1 MKFSAVIFDM
11 DGLMLDTESIAR
23 CAWQRAALDWG
34 YTIKNELYA
43 QAIGRRIQDTKNIL
57 LRAFGKSFP
66 FNEIRK
72 CKQKYIDEYI
82 AEHGIPKKPGL
93 IKLLDLIDELSLLKA
108 IGSSTAKKSV
118 LRKLTLSGLIQ
129 RFDTLVCGDEIQN
142 GKPAPDIFLTTA
154 ERLQVP
160 AKQCLVL
167 EDSEPG
173 IEAAHT
179 AGMIP
184 VMIPDLIEPSQKIA
198 ALAYK
203 IYPTLNEFTTF
214 LSSWSARH

>member
-1 MKFSAVIFDM
+1 MKFSAIIFDM

-34 YTIKNELYA
+34 YTIENELYA
-43 QAIGRRIQDTKNIL
+43 KAIGRRIQDTTNIL
-57 LRAFGKSFP
+57 LMAFGKSFP
-66 FNEIRK
+66 FDEIRK
-72 CKQKYIDEYI
+72 RKQKYIEEYI

-108 IGSSTAKKSV
+108 IGSSTEKKSV
-118 LRKLTLSGLIQ
+118 IRKLTLSGLIQ

-154 ERLQVP
+154 ERLHVP
-160 AKQCLVL
+160 AEQCLVL
-167 EDSEPG
+167 EDSETG
-173 IEAAHT
+173 IQAAHT

-184 VMIPDLIEPSQKIA
+184 VMVPDLIEPSKKTT

-203 IYPTLNEFTTF
+203 IYPTLNEVTTF
-214 LSSWSARH
+214 LYTWSARH